1 MISTWNERQSIPE
14 MLAALRSLDGEFQLL
29 FVDGGSTDGTVEWL
43 QSQGAPVIRSSRG
56 RGAQMAAGAD
66 ATSAPILWFLHADCP
81 PHPGGLGAI
90 ESAVRDGA
98 IAGYC
103 LLAFRGE
110 GAPARWM
117 TWLYPKL
124 ARFGLVY
131 GDAGIFVTRSAYLA
145 VGGFRDWP
153 LFEDLDLITRLNRF
167 APSRVR
173 QANTLV
179 QPSARR
185 FQGAWFPLV
194 FAQWVLLHLL
204 FWAGVPPRWLARL
217 YRPFRQQ
224 RPPMQA

>member
-1 MISTWNERQSIPE
+1 
-14 MLAALRSLDGEFQLL
+14 MLTALRALEGEFQLL

-43 QSQGAPVIRSSRG
+43 QSQGVPVIRSSRG
-56 RGAQMAAGAD
+56 RGAQMVAGAD
-66 ATSAPILWFLHADCP
+66 ATSASILWFLHADCP
-81 PHPGGLGAI
+81 PDPASLAAI
-90 ESAVRDGA
+90 QATIQAGA

-103 LLAFRGE
+103 RLAFRGE

-131 GDAGIFVTRSAYLA
+131 GDAGIFVARSAYIA

-153 LFEDLDLITRLNRF
+153 LFEDLDLIRRLHRF
-167 APSRVR
+167 APSRVL
-173 QANTLV
+173 QADTQV

-185 FQGAWFPLV
+185 FQGLRFPLV
-194 FAQWVLLHLL
+194 FAQWILLHLL

-224 RPPMQA
+224 RLPAEI